1 MKEKKVLGE
10 KMELNSI
17 NCASAEFFKVL
28 WGTEP
33 PYGKSTFI
41 KKKNG
46 LSLKCTPGEIFC
58 QLHRTNTESSCVF
71 QKKLEEGHHLM
82 N

>member
-41 KKKNG
+41 KKKKMVYPSNVLLG
-46 LSLKCTPGEIFC
+46 KYFVSFTELILKAVAYF
-58 QLHRTNTESSCVF
+58 
-71 QKKLEEGHHLM
+71 KKNLRKAIT
-82 N
+82 